1 MNSSKI
7 DSATSLEELAYVVS
21 QTLRNHGLDAILTG
35 GAVVSIYTQ
44 NRYQSY
50 DLDFISPASPQ
61 EVADAMRELGFE
73 RQGERHYVHPECKF
87 GVEFPSSVNMIGDT
101 HIPLS
106 EYAELESNVGTL
118 RLLTPTHATMDR
130 LAAFYHWGDRAS
142 LLQATWIAAAQDV
155 DLDVVEKWSRAE
167 GTAQQYEVFEAA
179 LRRYIEGLGFAGNED
194 ELEDRGPQQTR

>member
-7 DSATSLEELAYVVS
+7 DSTTSLEELAHLVS
-21 QTLRNHGLDAILTG
+21 QTLRNHGVDAVLTG

-61 EVADAMRELGFE
+61 EVADAMGELGLE
-73 RQGERHYVHPECKF
+73 RRGERHYVHSECKI
-87 GVEFPSSVNMIGDT
+87 GIAFPASVNMIGDT

-106 EYAELESNVGTL
+106 ECAELESNVGTL

-142 LLQATWIAAAQDV
+142 LRQATWIATAQDV
-155 DLDVVEKWSRAE
+155 DLHVVEKWSRAE
-167 GTAQQYEVFEAA
+167 GAAQQYEVFEFA
-179 LRRYIEGLGFAGNED
+179 LRRYIEEFGLAGDED
-194 ELEDRGPQQTR
+194 ELEDLGPQQTR